1 MELFLNSVPNIP
13 QVGSS
18 DMKRFSGP
26 AGLIKSAV
34 FCVGLALAGFVGAE
48 PTVLEEV
55 VVTAEKRTTNLQDT
69 AMSISAISGDEL
81 ALRQIDDIGSLALSV
96 PNVNFGETTG
106 NARIAIRGIGFD
118 NISLGNEGR
127 VAFHVDDVYLSRPA
141 AALSSFFDL
150 ERVEV
155 LRGPQGFLYGRN
167 ATAGAINLITRAPG
181 DALNG
186 YTTLTVANYDRVTLE
201 GAVGGPLSDRVGA
214 RIAFR
219 STERDGWGDNLT
231 NGREVDDES
240 TRAVRGMLSFAPAD
254 GLEIILRG
262 DYFEQDDN
270 AYSFRYLGLGS
281 LPDASVGWPGLV
293 PTGLRA
299 GGTVPDDPR
308 DSTADSGPENE
319 REFYGA
325 SLDLSWDVGDYNVR
339 SISGFRSNGFETI
352 TDLDNTSV
360 PLTIYY
366 QFSDSDHFSQEFRL
380 SSEGDFGDWMVGAYY
395 FDEKL
400 TAATKIPLD
409 PFLIPPLG
417 LAAPIG
423 LRRGFVGVGAI
434 DTEAWA
440 LFGHFR
446 WQATDRL
453 AMRLG
458 ARYSDEKKSIDEI
471 NQIDLF
477 TPYPPFGPEF
487 PPTPPGGRVQS
498 SETWDDF
505 TPSVT
510 LEYQAGDDVLA
521 YFDYSH
527 GFKSGGYN
535 LGNLQPAFDPEEI
548 TQYEIGL
555 RSEWRDRS
563 VRANVSAFFY
573 DYKDLQVSK
582 VDGTVVTIENAA
594 KADLYGLEF
603 ELIALLGENLLVE
616 TAVGFLDTEYQE
628 YRTADPSRPA
638 FLFGEFDLSG
648 NELTQAPGYTVN
660 IGAEYRA
667 HLAEGTLVFRGD
679 ARFVDDVWLTAFN
692 ADHIKQDA
700 YEWLKAS
707 ITYESA
713 NANWALAAFVDNIT
727 DARIISA
734 ALITSALVGAPIAG
748 AFESPRTYGASMTF
762 RF

>member
-1 MELFLNSVPNIP
+1 
-13 QVGSS
+13 
-18 DMKRFSGP
+18 MKRFSGQP
-26 AGLIKSAV
+26 GLINAV
-34 FCVGLALAGFVGAE
+34 GFCVGFALVGDVGAN

-55 VVTAEKRTTNLQDT
+55 VVTAEKRTTNLQNT
-69 AMSISAISGDEL
+69 AMSVSAISGDEL
-81 ALRQIDDIGSLALSV
+81 ALRQIDDIESLALSA
-96 PNVNFGETTG
+96 PNLNFGETTG

-141 AALSSFFDL
+141 AALGSFFDL

-167 ATAGAINLITRAPG
+167 ATAGAINLITGVPG
-181 DALNG
+181 DEFNG
-186 YTTLTVANYDRVTLE
+186 YATLTAGNYDRITLE
-201 GAVGGPLSDRVGA
+201 GAVGGPLTDRVGA
-214 RIAFR
+214 RIAIR

-231 NGREVDDES
+231 NGREVDDEA
-240 TRAVRGMLSFAPAD
+240 TRAVRGTLGFAPTD

-308 DSTADSGPENE
+308 DSTADSGPDNV

-325 SLDLSWDVGDYNVR
+325 SLDIRWVLGDYDVR
-339 SISGFRSNGFETI
+339 SITGFRSNSFETT

-366 QFSDSDHFSQEFRL
+366 QFSDSDHFSQELRL
-380 SSEGDFGDWMVGAYY
+380 STEGAFGDWMIGVYY
-395 FDEKL
+395 FDEDL
-400 TAATKIPLD
+400 TAATNIPLD

-423 LRRGFVGVGAI
+423 LRRGFVGVGTL

-440 LFGHFR
+440 LFGHVR
-446 WQATDRL
+446 WRATDRL
-453 AMRLG
+453 AIRLG
-458 ARYSDEKKSIDEI
+458 ARYSDEKKSIDEL

-477 TPYPPFGPEF
+477 TPFPPFGPEY

-510 LEYQAGDDVLA
+510 LEYQASDDVFA
-521 YFDYSH
+521 YFDYSQ

-548 TQYEIGL
+548 AQYEIGL
-555 RSEWRDRS
+555 RSQWRDSS

-582 VDGTVVTIENAA
+582 VDGTVITIENAA

-603 ELIALLGENLLVE
+603 ELTALLGENLLVE
-616 TAVGFLDTEYQE
+616 ATLGLLDTEYKE

-638 FLFGEFDLSG
+638 FLFGEFDLAG

-667 HLAEGTLVFRGD
+667 QLAGGALVFRGD
-679 ARFVDDVWLTAFN
+679 ARFVDDIWLTAFN
-692 ADHIKQDA
+692 VDHIKQDA

-707 ITYESA
+707 VTYESA
-713 NANWALAAFVDNIT
+713 KADWALTAFIDNIADERIMSAAFV
-727 DARIISA
+727 
-734 ALITSALVGAPIAG
+734 TSALVGAPIAG
-748 AFESPRTYGASMTF
+748 AFAPPRTYGASVTF